1 MKRDKGKDRF
11 TSVLRTNFLPVK
23 MKVNF
28 CICVR
33 VLIVSVFVTLFVF
46 SSSAQSN
53 IETVLKEIE
62 QNNSTLSA
70 LREQMEAR
78 KIGNRTNIFLH
89 DPEVE
94 FNYLWGYPS
103 AIGNRTDVVVSQSF
117 DFPTAYGHRRNIADL
132 KNVNAELA
140 YKSERINL
148 LLSAKQ
154 ACVELVYYN
163 GLIAVFSQ
171 RLENAQKIAETYKIR
186 LDKGDANILEYNKA
200 RLNLAS
206 MQAELASMQAEQVA
220 LQAEL
225 RRLNNGK
232 DIELPDDKFYADVLP
247 ADFDEW
253 YSDMESVNS
262 LLQYVKGEV
271 EIGKEQV
278 KLSRALA
285 LPKFAAGYMSE
296 KVVGEHFQG
305 VTLGVSI
312 PLWENRNKQKYAE
325 AQVEASQLILED
337 SKVQF
342 YNRLRSLYLKASV
355 MQQNMEQYRSEIDA
369 ARNDHFLQKALDSG
383 EISLLN
389 YLLEIGYYYDALIK
403 AMENERGYQLV
414 LAELHAVAL

>member
-1 MKRDKGKDRF
+1 
-11 TSVLRTNFLPVK
+11 
-23 MKVNF
+23 
-28 CICVR
+28 
-33 VLIVSVFVTLFVF
+33 
-46 SSSAQSN
+46 
-53 IETVLKEIE
+53 
-62 QNNSTLSA
+62 
-70 LREQMEAR
+70 MEAR
-78 KIGNRTNIFLH
+78 KIGNRTEIFLH

-103 AIGNRTDVVVSQSF
+103 VIGNRTDVVVSQSF

-154 ACVELVYYN
+154 TCIELVYYN

-253 YSDMESVNS
+253 YSGMESVNS
-262 LLQYVKGEV
+262 LLQYV
-271 EIGKEQV
+271 
-278 KLSRALA
+278 
-285 LPKFAAGYMSE
+285 
-296 KVVGEHFQG
+296 
-305 VTLGVSI
+305 
-312 PLWENRNKQKYAE
+312 
-325 AQVEASQLILED
+325 
-337 SKVQF
+337 
-342 YNRLRSLYLKASV
+342 
-355 MQQNMEQYRSEIDA
+355 
-369 ARNDHFLQKALDSG
+369 
-383 EISLLN
+383 
-389 YLLEIGYYYDALIK
+389 
-403 AMENERGYQLV
+403 
-414 LAELHAVAL
+414 